1 MSVYTPAMTS
11 SRTMPAPPGN
21 RSSLFVGNT
30 FAISKKRNSRKLQS
44 KAVNRGGAR
53 KLASRKPTIS
63 SMTMTC
69 GSFCFRI
76 LAPWVDSHIA
86 QKIDPI
92 TIAMASGKLR
102 TAMWLSA
109 SENGMATRVPMVPG
123 SRGKYPT
130 PAPVTKNST
139 ALWQNVFK
147 PEALLR
153 SKGKRLL
160 VHPESRLHL
169 R

>member
-76 LAPWVDSHIA
+76 LPPLGRQPYRAEDRSDHNRY
-86 QKIDPI
+86 
-92 TIAMASGKLR
+92 GKWKVAHGDVVKR
-102 TAMWLSA
+102 D
-109 SENGMATRVPMVPG
+109 ENGMATRVPMVPG

-139 ALWQNVFK
+139 ALWQMYSSRGA
-147 PEALLR
+147 PE
-153 SKGKRLL
+153 KQGKRLL